1 MLKDYK
7 ILRTFKVQSEL
18 SYKNIM
24 DLIAS
29 KNANRIIQGIVA
41 TCKSN
46 PDVLFVLYKYQ
57 SDSILV
63 ICGIQPTMFLLPG
76 NNLEKILTSAESG
89 YIYCWCYQ
97 KK

>member
-7 ILRTFKVQSEL
+7 MLRSFKVQAD
-18 SYKNIM
+18 YTYQNIM

-29 KNANRIIQGIVA
+29 KNTNRIIHGIVS

-46 PDVLFVLYKYQ
+46 PDVLFVMYKYQ

-63 ICGIQPTMFLLPG
+63 ICGAQPTMFVLPG
-76 NNLEKILTSAESG
+76 NNLEKILTSAEYG